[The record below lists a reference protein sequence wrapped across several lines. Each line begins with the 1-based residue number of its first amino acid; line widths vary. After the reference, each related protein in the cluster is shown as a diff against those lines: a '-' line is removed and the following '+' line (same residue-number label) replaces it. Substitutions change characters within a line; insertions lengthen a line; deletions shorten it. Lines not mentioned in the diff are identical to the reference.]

1 MLMLSSSLLA
11 SSSAP
16 SLCLLRIPIRV
27 ARKFESELEDT
38 HGLFKQFVSDNR
50 QGIDIDKISTGE
62 VWYGQQAIDVGL
74 IDEISTSDGYLQRVA
89 KDRDLIEVRYK
100 RKQKLAEKMGFAAE
114 AAADRLFL
122 RLWKRVNGHASRTR
136 FL

>member
-1 MLMLSSSLLA
+1 MFA
-11 SSSAP
+11 ENTDKG
-16 SLCLLRIPIRV
+16 R
-27 ARKFESELEDT
+27 RKFKSEIEDT
-38 HGLFKQFVSDNR
+38 HGLFKRFVSDKR
-50 QGIDIDKISTGE
+50 PGIDIDEISTGE

-74 IDEISTSDGYLQRVA
+74 IDEISTSDGYLQRMA

-114 AAADRLFL
+114 ATADRLLL
-122 RLWKRVNGHASRTR
+122 RLWKRVNDMR